1 MKFVKQR
8 AMTIN
13 RKRAIELAQQEG
25 EESMQGLYA
34 ESQTELYRP
43 DPVIDVSLSLF
54 TFGDIVDIYRIL

>member
-1 MKFVKQR
+1 MKLVKQR

-13 RKRAIELAQQEG
+13 RKRAIELAQQDG

-43 DPVIDVSLSLF
+43 DPIVNVSN
-54 TFGDIVDIYRIL
+54 